1 MKRLI
6 FTGTAPGQA
15 ECVRIGGREF
25 RRGETYQLT
34 DKVAADLLRRGG
46 FEPVPTDDE
55 PVEHDEED

>member
-15 ECVRIGGREF
+15 ECVRIGGREY
-25 RRGETYQLT
+25 RRGEMYNVT

-46 FEPVPTDDE
+46 FEPVETDTETVDDDE
-55 PVEHDEED
+55 EA